1 MLDTK
6 VILVSATMDIDLEAY
21 FEVPAHWDD
30 DKCMEFGKEQDGGL
44 FNDKGY
50 LTGEWSVYQT
60 DVIEEPADLKDVGVY
75 AWSFNEESK

>member
-1 MLDTK
+1 MPDTK

-30 DKCMEFGKEQDGGL
+30 DKCMAYGKEQDGGL
-44 FNDKGY
+44 FKDKGY